1 MDILGL
7 AEHLG
12 IDYGNENCRGHSENA
27 KEGIFRVSS
36 KKKRW
41 CMLLEL
47 KNGQK
52 RPKTG
57 NFAEIP
63 RVGFGDFGGN
73 MGRCPPNSMTHI
85 GIPSLGFL

>member
-1 MDILGL
+1 MKIAGDTFSMLKTV
-7 AEHLG
+7 
-12 IDYGNENCRGHSENA
+12 YSE
-27 KEGIFRVSS
+27 FHP
-36 KKKRW
+36 KKLSW

-47 KNGQK
+47 KNGRK

-63 RVGFGDFGGN
+63 RVGFGDLGGN

-85 GIPSLGFL
+85 GIPLLGFL